1 MTDQSDRRA
10 PITARVIEIDA
21 ADEIARP
28 RPIGPQVIAT
38 ERTEPVTPTERS
50 VVVAA
55 PPPVRRRDG
64 VITFGLASVAVF
76 FVGWLAVDAA
86 AWISAAFERSA
97 PLGVMAAVAISAG
110 VAGAGA
116 VIAREL
122 GSLFRLKNVETIHR
136 RFADQHVAP
145 ADARRAI
152 ADVLAVV
159 PRERETAAA
168 IESFQRQVQL
178 HHSTAQQIE
187 ILSRTVMKPLDHRAE
202 AHVRTAVLRAFGIT
216 AISPTALTDAVF
228 FLACGVRMVRG
239 IAASYGHR
247 PTAATTIHLLRRLV
261 LEAGKLGAVDIASAS
276 LVQHLGGAV
285 TERLATSAA
294 DALYASYRMAR
305 LGIIVMDLCSTD
317 SVPGKRCSER
327 DVAGRQRGPAPLG
340 SPTRLSGR
348 RPYGGPS
355 SRLADLTGDAWSL
368 TVAAG
373 TRRVPH
379 GRLIGKTFC
388 NLSSGIELIG
398 WDVTKGITMNM
409 AYTHTGSAA
418 EPAKAAA
425 RETSSDEMLI
435 ERIAQGDQLAMRTLF
450 GRHRVALYRWL
461 LRLVRDEALAE
472 DLLSDVFLDVWRQ
485 AAAFEARSSV
495 STWLLAIARY
505 KALSA
510 RRRRTDAEL
519 DDKVAATVADPADN
533 PEVVLEKK
541 DRAVQLRQSLAS
553 LSPEHGEVID
563 LVYYHDKSVKEVAEI
578 VGVAE
583 ATVKTRMFYARRKLA
598 EMVGAA

>member
-1 MTDQSDRRA
+1 
-10 PITARVIEIDA
+10 
-21 ADEIARP
+21 
-28 RPIGPQVIAT
+28 
-38 ERTEPVTPTERS
+38 
-50 VVVAA
+50 
-55 PPPVRRRDG
+55 
-64 VITFGLASVAVF
+64 
-76 FVGWLAVDAA
+76 
-86 AWISAAFERSA
+86 
-97 PLGVMAAVAISAG
+97 
-110 VAGAGA
+110 
-116 VIAREL
+116 
-122 GSLFRLKNVETIHR
+122 
-136 RFADQHVAP
+136 
-145 ADARRAI
+145 
-152 ADVLAVV
+152 
-159 PRERETAAA
+159 
-168 IESFQRQVQL
+168 
-178 HHSTAQQIE
+178 
-187 ILSRTVMKPLDHRAE
+187 
-202 AHVRTAVLRAFGIT
+202 
-216 AISPTALTDAVF
+216 
-228 FLACGVRMVRG
+228 
-239 IAASYGHR
+239 
-247 PTAATTIHLLRRLV
+247 
-261 LEAGKLGAVDIASAS
+261 
-276 LVQHLGGAV
+276 
-285 TERLATSAA
+285 
-294 DALYASYRMAR
+294 
-305 LGIIVMDLCSTD
+305 
-317 SVPGKRCSER
+317 
-327 DVAGRQRGPAPLG
+327 
-340 SPTRLSGR
+340 
-348 RPYGGPS
+348 
-355 SRLADLTGDAWSL
+355 
-368 TVAAG
+368 
-373 TRRVPH
+373 
-379 GRLIGKTFC
+379 LIGKSFC

-418 EPAKAAA
+418 APAKAAA
-425 RETSSDEMLI
+425 RETYSDEMLI